1 MSGRGGKDQRSEA
14 LLVPVLDVC
23 APAEQQVDQLLVAPG
38 AGQGQGR
45 VVVAVCLAV
54 QVHHGPRGCLARLT
68 GPRLLPGLELGW
80 LTRLTGSSGV
90 PRSLGCLGVTIADI
104 VSRVPSIVQQTS
116 SGLDTSGK
124 LGTHTGPGGRRI
136 ALTLLLARLLLVRR
150 QLGVSSIGAGKLN
163 ASCSSGGWKAEVAQV
178 SPGGKLEPVGGGV
191 GGNVPGNIVT
201 GGVKNRKSIAGPES
215 KLRLKEKLV
224 TEVSNGLR
232 GLRGVLGAVSEDGPG
247 LTGSGE
253 VRS

>member
-68 GPRLLPGLELGW
+68 GPRLLSGLELGR

-90 PRSLGCLGVTIADI
+90 SRSLGCLGVTIADI
-104 VSRVPSIVQQTS
+104 VSSVPSIVQEAS
-116 SGLDTSGK
+116 SGLDTSGQ

-163 ASCSSGGWKAEVAQV
+163 ASCSSCGWKAEVAQV
-178 SPGGKLEPVGGGV
+178 SPGGELEPVGGGV
-191 GGNVPGNIVT
+191 GGNVPGNIVA

-232 GLRGVLGAVSEDGPG
+232 GLRGVLGAVSQDGPG

-253 VRS
+253 VSS